1 MICHLCGKDKLS
13 EEFPHEHL
21 TDICFEH
28 ALLHCLR
35 VSMLNYQYSFIN
47 YICTVHRQEIQG

>member
-21 TDICFEH
+21 TDVCFEH

-35 VSMLNYQYSFIN
+35 VSMLNCQYSFIDN
-47 YICTVHRQEIQG
+47 ICTVQ